1 MKILISGSHGLVG
14 SALVQSLVK
23 DGHDVVRLVRHNPQA
38 GAEIEWHPNQGRLNP
53 QDVEGFDAVFHLA
66 GESIASGRWDDEKKR
81 AIRDS
86 RVKGTT
92 LLSQTLAQL
101 SQPPSV
107 FMSASAIGYYGN
119 RGDEV
124 LTETSGPGND
134 FLASVCV
141 EWEEATRPAA
151 EKGIRTVLTR
161 FGIILDAE
169 GGALAKMLT
178 PFRMGIG
185 GRVGDG
191 RQWMSW
197 IALEDVVNGLKFL
210 MRDRAVSG
218 PVNFVSPHPVTNSEF
233 TKTLGRTLSRPTIFP
248 VPAFGARLAFGEMAD
263 ALLLVSQRVEPTVL
277 INRGFAPFWPRLEPA
292 LKRLLHKE
300 YT

>member
-23 DGHDVVRLVRHNPQA
+23 DGHEVVRLVRHNPQA
-38 GAEIEWHPNQGRLNP
+38 GSEIEWHPNQDRLNL
-53 QDVEGFDAVFHLA
+53 QDIEGFDAIVHLA

-81 AIRDS
+81 AIRES

-124 LTETSGPGND
+124 LTEKSGPGND
-134 FLASVCV
+134 FLSSVCV
-141 EWEEATRPAA
+141 DWENATRPAA

-161 FGIILDAE
+161 FGIILDPD

-185 GRVGDG
+185 GRVGHG

-210 MRDRAVSG
+210 MRDRPVSG

-233 TKTLGRTLSRPTIFP
+233 TKSLGHVLSRPTFFP

-263 ALLLVSQRVEPTVL
+263 ALLLASQRVEPSVL
-277 INRGFAPFWPRLEPA
+277 TNRGFAPFWPRLEPA
-292 LKRLLHKE
+292 LKRMLHKE